1 MFKVGILP
9 TFFLALDYLKSFFK
23 TIGFAY
29 PPILSVKANARKPG
43 YMVSLYEAWVGPE
56 QRNKQIS
63 FCVLGC
69 CLQNLLEKS
78 GDRFLGDEIA
88 IVYL

>member
-23 TIGFAY
+23 TIGFTY
-29 PPILSVKANARKPG
+29 PPILSVKANAREPG

-63 FCVLGC
+63 FCVLAVSYTH
-69 CLQNLLEKS
+69 LRAHET
-78 GDRFLGDEIA
+78 
-88 IVYL
+88 